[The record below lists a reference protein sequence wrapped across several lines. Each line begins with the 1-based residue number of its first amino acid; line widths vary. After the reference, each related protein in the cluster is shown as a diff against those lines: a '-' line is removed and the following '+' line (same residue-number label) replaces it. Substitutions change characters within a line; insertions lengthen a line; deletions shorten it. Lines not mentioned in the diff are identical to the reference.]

1 MHLRSFVM
9 NAILFGLGL
18 ACGVALAAAGAAIAY
33 GKRNLLLGGVVFLVG
48 IAVVLGMFLLNAKNS
63 GDEPGGTDAPVLI
76 NTPEPTRA
84 PDATDPSTETD
95 NGETGE
101 TPTPGPE
108 GTHVEEPTDVPGTP
122 TEVPTEAPTE
132 KPTPTPTPEPGQY
145 LKVGYD
151 PSTILK
157 PDNWNGS
164 VIYLSFDDGPSYVT
178 EKVLDNLAKYNV
190 KATFFVVGNDF
201 NGSRGNY
208 IKRALSEGHNVGIHS
223 QCHEY
228 NIIYVSVEAFFK
240 DFDMVRDSLRNH
252 IGFDPNISRFPGGAS
267 NGVSK
272 KYCTGIMTELTRLVP
287 ERGFQYFDWNVSPE
301 DAMSHMTA
309 QEICDAVFKE
319 LRSNRPAN
327 VVLMHDYE
335 GQDTTAEALDLIIPK
350 ALAEGYAFDRLTYET
365 TPAIQ
370 HGVIN

>member
-1 MHLRSFVM
+1 MHLRSLIM
-9 NAILFGLGL
+9 NAVLFGLGL

-33 GKRNLLLGGVVFLVG
+33 GKRNILLGGVVFLVG
-48 IAVVLGMFLLNAKNS
+48 IAVVLGVFVLNARNNAD
-63 GDEPGGTDAPVLI
+63 GPGKTETPVLI
-76 NTPEPTRA
+76 TTPEPTQG
-84 PDATDPSTETD
+84 PE
-95 NGETGE
+95 ETGPRTGDM
-101 TPTPGPE
+101 TPTPENTPLE
-108 GTHVEEPTDVPGTP
+108 NPTDVPTDAPTATP
-122 TEVPTEAPTE
+122 TEIPTEAPTE
-132 KPTPTPTPEPGQY
+132 RPTSTPTPEPGQY

-151 PSTILK
+151 PSTIVK
-157 PDNWNGS
+157 PENWNGS

-178 EKVLDNLAKYNV
+178 NKVLDNLAKYNI
-190 KATFFVVGNDF
+190 KAAFFVVGNDF
-201 NGSRGNY
+201 GGARGNY
-208 IKRALSEGHNVGIHS
+208 IRRALSEGHNVGVHS
-223 QCHEY
+223 QSHEY
-228 NIIYVSVEAFFK
+228 NIIYVSVDAFFK

-272 KYCTGIMTELTRLVP
+272 KYCAGIMTQLTKLVP

-301 DAMSHMTA
+301 DAMTHMTA
-309 QEICDAVFKE
+309 EEICEAVFKE

-335 GQDTTAEALDLIIPK
+335 GQDTTAEALDLIIPR
-350 ALAEGYAFDRLTYET
+350 AFAEGYAFDRLTFET